1 MLEVSKGNSS
11 VSSSTGDNAVQ
22 MLVQKRD
29 GRLVPLHGELISAAM
44 GKAFCA
50 ESGLIDVSELE
61 LDLQEK
67 IQAMT
72 SEVVS
77 KVEKSAATESG
88 VDVEVVQD
96 EVERELMR
104 HEFFSVARR

>member
-67 IQAMT
+67 ILCYDDHL
-72 SEVVS
+72 SFLL
-77 KVEKSAATESG
+77 KPLINPC
-88 VDVEVVQD
+88 D
-96 EVERELMR
+96 
-104 HEFFSVARR
+104 